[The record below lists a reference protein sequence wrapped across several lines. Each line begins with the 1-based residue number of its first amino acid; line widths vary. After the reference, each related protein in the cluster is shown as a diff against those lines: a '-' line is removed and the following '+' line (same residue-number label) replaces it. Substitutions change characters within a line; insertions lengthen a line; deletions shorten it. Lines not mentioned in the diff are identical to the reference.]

1 MTSKKKLAKEAL
13 KNPELFSFGELA
25 FFRKWLEHRRLRKL
39 QKKEQKNKDEA

>member
-25 FFRKWLEHRRLRKL
+25 FFRKWLEERRLLKL
-39 QKKEQKNKDEA
+39 LKKKEEEAS